1 MQGRK
6 GKRTV
11 GPQICLICSMGTVLE
26 AKSLLPEAKSI
37 DFRMK
42 IRVCRAGIQE
52 SCLGVEA
59 VTRTAM
65 FIVPALCDR
74 HSSVFPLCSHTL
86 NPQNRPCSGCH
97 YHLLRRVDQ
106 RPLVLGYG
114 SPGLEKSTL
123 GGVASCQGHTAC
135 LGPKSSCS
143 AEEHLG

>member
-11 GPQICLICSMGTVLE
+11 GPQICLICSVGTVLE
-26 AKSLLPEAKSI
+26 VKAKSI

-74 HSSVFPLCSHTL
+74 HSSVSPLCSHTL
-86 NPQNRPCSGCH
+86 NPHNRPMP
-97 YHLLRRVDQ
+97 RVPLSSSAPG
-106 RPLVLGYG
+106 RPA
-114 SPGLEKSTL
+114 P
-123 GGVASCQGHTAC
+123 
-135 LGPKSSCS
+135 PS
-143 AEEHLG
+143 AWL